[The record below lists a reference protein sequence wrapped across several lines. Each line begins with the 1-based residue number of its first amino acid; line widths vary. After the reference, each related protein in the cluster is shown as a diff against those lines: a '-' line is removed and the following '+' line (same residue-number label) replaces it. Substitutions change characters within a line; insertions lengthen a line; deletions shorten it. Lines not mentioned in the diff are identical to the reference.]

1 MRQIVPSDKYPSV
14 FFLIGD
20 SDPQAEVASELPPH
34 LRKKIINLLP
44 FQSTGRIGFGG
55 EKERLPPPMRAG
67 EKTKGVC
74 LKKIQSIAEISSL
87 QGRVI
92 CNVAIFLEDE
102 TSVCAADDRRL
113 TGRNN

>member
-1 MRQIVPSDKYPSV
+1 MPEGVRQIVPSDKYPSV

-44 FQSTGRIGFGG
+44 FQNTGRIGFGG

-67 EKTKGVC
+67 GKRRVPVF
-74 LKKIQSIAEISSL
+74 KKYNLSPRFRAC
-87 QGRVI
+87 RV
-92 CNVAIFLEDE
+92 
-102 TSVCAADDRRL
+102 
-113 TGRNN
+113 G